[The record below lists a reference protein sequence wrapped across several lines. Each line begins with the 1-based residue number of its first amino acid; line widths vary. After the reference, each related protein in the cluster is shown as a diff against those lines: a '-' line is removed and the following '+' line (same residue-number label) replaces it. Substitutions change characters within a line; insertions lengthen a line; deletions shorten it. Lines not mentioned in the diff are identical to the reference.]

1 MAEDYITKPN
11 AQNELFKPVDVEKPN
26 YIKVIG
32 VGGGGGNAVNHMM
45 EEGIQGV
52 DFVLCNTDHQALLKS
67 KVKTTVHL
75 GKRELGAGNDP
86 NIGREAAEMSRDELE
101 ALMDDDTK
109 MLFVTAGMGGGTGTG
124 AAPVVANMA
133 KEKGILTVGIVTMPM
148 EREGRRRKLQAL
160 AGIDELKKC
169 VDTLILISTDKLRDQ
184 YGNMKLSEAFKK
196 ADDVLATAARGI
208 AEIITVPGYV
218 NVDFEDVKTVMKD
231 SGKAI
236 MGSGV
241 AEGENRAEKAI
252 KDAIHS
258 PLLNDSNIEGA
269 KNILL
274 YITSGTDE
282 VSLDEVD
289 EILEIAQNACGN
301 NSDVIWGNGTDESL
315 GEALSVTLIAT
326 GFNHDAKPYSAVIAE
341 KQNPVNPA
349 GPVQPKKVYDLSG
362 KVKGETTEA
371 PEVPEQSRKV
381 EGSAQP
387 ANLAVGSVA
396 ATEVEKVFPKE
407 EQPVEKHE
415 EKTVHSLF
423 TPVTEVPEPVEGPT
437 NTIKP
442 VEPKAVE
449 PEVAEHG
456 RSVETPTSVTEN
468 PKVVEPKAP
477 EPVEGPTQST
487 EDDTPLFEPTIEPT
501 PAPVKETPRAVHYE
515 EEKPVVR
522 VFDNPFRSSSSNDDD
537 GFEITSRI
545 ITQEEVQAKAEQEI
559 AVLEAKKAKQSDPKE
574 QLKKQRLRALSMNF
588 RTARGLEELEN
599 QPAYLRRNVEI
610 NQADEELSDY
620 SASQYGISGE
630 NSYLHKRVD

>member
-1 MAEDYITKPN
+1 MINPN
-11 AQNELFKPVDVEKPN
+11 AQDELFKPVDVEKPN
-26 YIKVIG
+26 YIKVVG

-67 KVKTTVHL
+67 RVKTTVHL

-86 NIGREAAEMSRDELE
+86 NIGREAAEMSRDEIE
-101 ALMDDDTK
+101 ALMDDNTK

-124 AAPVVANMA
+124 AAPVVAKMA

-241 AEGENRAEKAI
+241 AEGEDRAEKAI

-274 YITSGTDE
+274 YITSGTNE

-326 GFNHDAKPYSAVIAE
+326 GFNHDAKPYSAVLAE
-341 KQNPVNPA
+341 KQQVPANPA
-349 GPVQPKKVYDLSG
+349 QPKKVYDLSG
-362 KVKGETTEA
+362 QVKDEEPQA
-371 PEVPEQSRKV
+371 PV
-381 EGSAQP
+381 QP
-387 ANLAVGSVA
+387 ANLAVGTVA

-407 EQPVEKHE
+407 EQPEAKHE

-423 TPVTEVPEPVEGPT
+423 TPVETEAPVPAERPTIEEPQAIE
-437 NTIKP
+437 
-442 VEPKAVE
+442 E
-449 PEVAEHG
+449 
-456 RSVETPTSVTEN
+456 
-468 PKVVEPKAP
+468 
-477 EPVEGPTQST
+477 PTQT
-487 EDDTPLFEPTIEPT
+487 IEDNRPEDDTPLFEPNFNST
-501 PAPVKETPRAVHYE
+501 PAEPIQERPQTTHYADE
-515 EEKPVVR
+515 RPVVR
-522 VFDNPFRSSSSNDDD
+522 TFDNPFRSGSSGDDD

-545 ITQEEVQAKAEQEI
+545 MTKEETQARAEQEI
-559 AVLEAKKAKQSDPKE
+559 ALLEAKRAKETDPKE
-574 QLKKQRLRALSMNF
+574 QLKKQRLRALSVNF

-610 NQADEELSDY
+610 SHADEGLSEY
-620 SASQYGISGE
+620 SASQNGISGE
-630 NSYLHKRVD
+630 NSFLHKNVD

>member
-1 MAEDYITKPN
+1 MAEDYMTNPN

-67 KVKTTVHL
+67 KVQTTVHL

-124 AAPVVANMA
+124 AAPVVAKMA
-133 KEKGILTVGIVTMPM
+133 KDKGILTVGIVTMPM

-274 YITSGTDE
+274 YITSGTNE

-326 GFNHDAKPYSAVIAE
+326 GFNHDAKPYSAVLAE
-341 KQNPVNPA
+341 KQSPVNPA
-349 GPVQPKKVYDLSG
+349 QPKKVYDLSG
-362 KVKGETTEA
+362 KVKGETSV
-371 PEVPEQSRKV
+371 VPEPV
-381 EGSAQP
+381 EGPAQP

-396 ATEVEKVFPKE
+396 ATEVEKVYPKE
-407 EQPVEKHE
+407 EQPVVKQE

-423 TPVTEVPEPVEGPT
+423 TPEE
-437 NTIKP
+437 
-442 VEPKAVE
+442 
-449 PEVAEHG
+449 
-456 RSVETPTSVTEN
+456 
-468 PKVVEPKAP
+468 PKVVEPVETPTVTSEIPTNITEDPKVVEP
-477 EPVEGPTQST
+477 VDPKVTEPVERPIKEVNQP
-487 EDDTPLFEPTIEPT
+487 EDDTPLFEPTMD
-501 PAPVKETPRAVHYE
+501 PAPATPIQETPQTIHYE
-515 EEKPVVR
+515 DERPIVR
-522 VFDNPFRSSSSNDDD
+522 VFDNPFRSGSSSDDD

-559 AVLEAKKAKQSDPKE
+559 AVLEAKKAKQTDPKE

-610 NQADEELSDY
+610 DQAEEGLSEY
-620 SASQYGISGE
+620 SASQNGISGE
-630 NSYLHKRVD
+630 NSYLHKNVD

>member
-1 MAEDYITKPN
+1 MAEDYITNPN

-67 KVKTTVHL
+67 KVQTTVHL

-124 AAPVVANMA
+124 AAPVVAKMA
-133 KEKGILTVGIVTMPM
+133 KDKGILTVGIVTMPM

-274 YITSGTDE
+274 YITSGTNE

-326 GFNHDAKPYSAVIAE
+326 GFNHDAKPYSAVLAE
-341 KQNPVNPA
+341 KQQTPVNPA
-349 GPVQPKKVYDLSG
+349 QPKKVYDLSG
-362 KVKGETTEA
+362 KVKDEA
-371 PEVPEQSRKV
+371 SAMPEQSQSI
-381 EGSAQP
+381 EGLAQP

-396 ATEVEKVFPKE
+396 ANEVDKVLPKE
-407 EQPVEKHE
+407 EQPLEKHE

-423 TPVTEVPEPVEGPT
+423 TPVEPKVSEPVEEPTVNGEMPTPTTEAPKTVEPKLPEPIGSEVPEPVEGPT
-437 NTIKP
+437 SPI
-442 VEPKAVE
+442 
-449 PEVAEHG
+449 
-456 RSVETPTSVTEN
+456 
-468 PKVVEPKAP
+468 
-477 EPVEGPTQST
+477 
-487 EDDTPLFEPTIEPT
+487 EDDTPLFEPTID
-501 PAPVKETPRAVHYE
+501 PAPAAPIQETPQTMHYE
-515 EEKPVVR
+515 DEKPVVR
-522 VFDNPFRSSSSNDDD
+522 VFDNPFRSGNSSDDD

-559 AVLEAKKAKQSDPKE
+559 AVLEAKKAKQTDPKE

-610 NQADEELSDY
+610 NQAEEGLSEY
-620 SASQYGISGE
+620 SASQNGISGE
-630 NSYLHKRVD
+630 NSYLHKHVD

>member
-1 MAEDYITKPN
+1 MAEDYTTLHHD
-11 AQNELFKPVDVEKPN
+11 EMFTPVDIDKPN
-26 YIKVIG
+26 YIKVVG

-75 GKRELGAGNDP
+75 GKRDLGAGNDP

-101 ALMDDDTK
+101 ALMDENTK

-124 AAPVVANMA
+124 AAPVVAKIA
-133 KEKGILTVGIVTMPM
+133 KDKGILTVGIVTMPM
-148 EREGRRRKLQAL
+148 EREGRRRKLQAM
-160 AGIDELKKC
+160 AGIEELKKC

-236 MGSGV
+236 MGSGT
-241 AEGENRAEKAI
+241 AEGEGRAEKAI

-274 YITSGTDE
+274 YITSGTNE

-326 GFNHDAKPYSAVIAE
+326 GFNHDAKPYSSVLAE
-341 KQNPVNPA
+341 KQTPA
-349 GPVQPKKVYDLSG
+349 SSTQPKKVYDLSG
-362 KVKGETTEA
+362 KVKDEDPA
-371 PEVPEQSRKV
+371 P
-381 EGSAQP
+381 AQP

-396 ATEVEKVFPKE
+396 ANEVETVYPKE
-407 EQPVEKHE
+407 EVTPKHE
-415 EKTVHSLF
+415 EKTVHSLSE
-423 TPVTEVPEPVEGPT
+423 PQATEPSDAMVSEPKQEEP
-437 NTIKP
+437 KP
-442 VEPKAVE
+442 VEEAKPQE
-449 PEVAEHG
+449 EVVATNEDI
-456 RSVETPTSVTEN
+456 V
-468 PKVVEPKAP
+468 
-477 EPVEGPTQST
+477 
-487 EDDTPLFEPTIEPT
+487 EDDTPLFEPTNEPT
-501 PAPVKETPRAVHYE
+501 PTAPTQETPQGPRYDDE
-515 EEKPVVR
+515 RPVVR
-522 VFDNPFRSSSSNDDD
+522 VFDNPFSSSSSDDE

-545 ITQEEVQAKAEQEI
+545 ITQEEVQARTEQEI
-559 AVLEAKKAKQSDPKE
+559 AVLEAKKAKETDPKE

-588 RTARGLEELEN
+588 RTTRGLEELEN

-610 NQADEELSDY
+610 SQSDESDLSHY
-620 SASQYGISGE
+620 STSQSGISSE
-630 NSYLHKRVD
+630 NSFLHDNVD

>member
-1 MAEDYITKPN
+1 MTEEYINIDK
-11 AQNELFKPVDVEKPN
+11 QDEMFKLVDKAKPN

-52 DFVLCNTDHQALLKS
+52 DFVLCNTDYQALLKS
-67 KVKTTVHL
+67 NVKTTVHL

-86 NIGREAAEMSRDELE
+86 NIGREAAEMSRDEIE
-101 ALMDDDTK
+101 ALLDGDTK

-124 AAPVVANMA
+124 AAPVVAKLA
-133 KEKGILTVGIVTMPM
+133 KDKGILTVGIVTMPM

-160 AGIDELKKC
+160 SGIEELKKC

-236 MGSGV
+236 MGSGI

-274 YITSGTDE
+274 YITSGTNE

-301 NSDVIWGNGTDESL
+301 NSDVIWGNGIDESL
-315 GEALSVTLIAT
+315 GEAISVTLIAT
-326 GFNHDAKPYSAVIAE
+326 GFNHDAKPYTTMLNELQASPTPS
-341 KQNPVNPA
+341 QT
-349 GPVQPKKVYDLSG
+349 KKVYDLNG
-362 KVKGETTEA
+362 NIRGEEA
-371 PEVPEQSRKV
+371 TAPQPKALQIIEEVTVIEETV
-381 EGSAQP
+381 EEVA
-387 ANLAVGSVA
+387 AVG
-396 ATEVEKVFPKE
+396 E
-407 EQPVEKHE
+407 
-415 EKTVHSLF
+415 
-423 TPVTEVPEPVEGPT
+423 EPV
-437 NTIKP
+437 
-442 VEPKAVE
+442 
-449 PEVAEHG
+449 
-456 RSVETPTSVTEN
+456 S
-468 PKVVEPKAP
+468 
-477 EPVEGPTQST
+477 
-487 EDDTPLFEPTIEPT
+487 LPTIESPH
-501 PAPVKETPRAVHYE
+501 PVPSVQETKHNAYRIE
-515 EEKPVVR
+515 EEHPNVR
-522 VFDNPFRSSSSNDDD
+522 VFDNPFSSGGNDDES
-537 GFEITSRI
+537 FEITSRI
-545 ITQEEVQAKAEQEI
+545 ISKEEAQAKAEQEVS
-559 AVLEAKKAKQSDPKE
+559 VLEVKKTKVIDPKE
-574 QLKKQRLRALSMNF
+574 ELKKQRLRALSMNF

-610 NQADEELSDY
+610 SQRDPDNDMSHY
-620 SASQYGISGE
+620 SASSNGISGE
-630 NSYLHKRVD
+630 NSYLHKHVD

>member
-1 MAEDYITKPN
+1 MAEDYITNPN

-124 AAPVVANMA
+124 AAPVVAKMA
-133 KEKGILTVGIVTMPM
+133 KDKGILTVGIVTMPM

-160 AGIDELKKC
+160 SGIDELKKC

-341 KQNPVNPA
+341 KQNPVNPV

-362 KVKGETTEA
+362 KVKGETTET

-381 EGSAQP
+381 EGPAQP

-437 NTIKP
+437 
-442 VEPKAVE
+442 
-449 PEVAEHG
+449 
-456 RSVETPTSVTEN
+456 
-468 PKVVEPKAP
+468 
-477 EPVEGPTQST
+477 QST
-487 EDDTPLFEPTIEPT
+487 DDDTPLFEPTIEPT
-501 PAPVKETPRAVHYE
+501 PAPVQETPRTVHYE

-559 AVLEAKKAKQSDPKE
+559 AVLEAKKAKQADPKE

-610 NQADEELSDY
+610 NQADEEMSDY

-630 NSYLHKRVD
+630 NSYLHKHVD

>member
-1 MAEDYITKPN
+1 MAEDYITNPN

-67 KVKTTVHL
+67 RVKTTVHL

-124 AAPVVANMA
+124 AAPVVAKMA
-133 KEKGILTVGIVTMPM
+133 KDKGILTVGIVTMPM

-274 YITSGTDE
+274 YITSGTNE

-326 GFNHDAKPYSAVIAE
+326 GFNHDAKPYSAVLAE
-341 KQNPVNPA
+341 KQNPVNSVN
-349 GPVQPKKVYDLSG
+349 PVQPKKVYDLSG
-362 KVKGETTEA
+362 KVKGETTET
-371 PEVPEQSRKV
+371 PEAPEQSRKV
-381 EGSAQP
+381 EGPVQS

-423 TPVTEVPEPVEGPT
+423 TPVIEVPE
-437 NTIKP
+437 P

-449 PEVAEHG
+449 P
-456 RSVETPTSVTEN
+456 VE
-468 PKVVEPKAP
+468 PKVVEP
-477 EPVEGPTQST
+477 VETPTPTVEDNQP

-501 PAPVKETPRAVHYE
+501 PAPVQETPRTVHYE

-559 AVLEAKKAKQSDPKE
+559 AVLEAKKAKQADPKE

-620 SASQYGISGE
+620 SASQNGISGE
-630 NSYLHKRVD
+630 NSYLHKNVD

>member
-1 MAEDYITKPN
+1 MEDNFMIN
-11 AQNELFKPVDVEKPN
+11 NSSDNELFKPVGVEKPN

-67 KVKTTVHL
+67 NVKTTVHL
-75 GKRELGAGNDP
+75 GKRDLGAGNDP
-86 NIGREAAEMSRDELE
+86 NIGREAAEMSRDEIE
-101 ALMDDDTK
+101 ALLDENTK

-124 AAPVVANMA
+124 AAPVVAKLA
-133 KEKGILTVGIVTMPM
+133 KDKGILTVGIVTMPM

-160 AGIDELKKC
+160 SGIDELKKC

-236 MGSGV
+236 MGSGT
-241 AEGENRAEKAI
+241 AEGEDRAKKAI
-252 KDAIHS
+252 KDAIHT

-274 YITSGTDE
+274 YITSGSNE

-315 GEALSVTLIAT
+315 GEAISVTLIAT
-326 GFNHDAKPYSAVIAE
+326 GFNHDAKPYTTVLGE
-341 KQNPVNPA
+341 KEKTST
-349 GPVQPKKVYDLSG
+349 PVQPKKVYNLNGDI
-362 KVKGETTEA
+362 KDKETPAQPEATTETPVA
-371 PEVPEQSRKV
+371 PAFIAPQAVTPQEDLPED
-381 EGSAQP
+381 
-387 ANLAVGSVA
+387 
-396 ATEVEKVFPKE
+396 
-407 EQPVEKHE
+407 KHE

-423 TPVTEVPEPVEGPT
+423 VEETPDVPEVEETFQPVED
-437 NTIKP
+437 
-442 VEPKAVE
+442 A
-449 PEVAEHG
+449 
-456 RSVETPTSVTEN
+456 
-468 PKVVEPKAP
+468 AP
-477 EPVEGPTQST
+477 EEEPAP
-487 EDDTPLFEPTIEPT
+487 EDDEPLFEPTVEATPT
-501 PAPVKETPRAVHYE
+501 APVQEDIPTVHYE
-515 EEKPVVR
+515 EERPVVR
-522 VFDNPFRSSSSNDDD
+522 VFDNPFRSNSSEDD

-545 ITQEEVQAKAEQEI
+545 ISKEEVQARAEQEV
-559 AVLEAKKAKQSDPKE
+559 ALLEAKKVKTNDPKAE
-574 QLKKQRLRALSMNF
+574 LKRQRLRNLSMNF

-610 NQADEELSDY
+610 NQADTEDDLSHY
-620 SASQYGISGE
+620 STSGNGISSE
-630 NSYLHKRVD
+630 NSFLHDNVD

>member
-1 MAEDYITKPN
+1 MAEDYNSST
-11 AQNELFKPVDVEKPN
+11 QNELFKPVGVEKPN

-67 KVKTTVHL
+67 NVKTRVHL

-86 NIGREAAEMSRDELE
+86 NIGREAAEMSRDEIE
-101 ALMDDDTK
+101 ALLDDETK

-124 AAPVVANMA
+124 AAPVVAKMA
-133 KEKGILTVGIVTMPM
+133 KDKGILTVGIVTMPM

-160 AGIDELKKC
+160 SGIEELKKC

-274 YITSGTDE
+274 YITSGTNE

-326 GFNHDAKPYSAVIAE
+326 GFNHDAKPYSAALAE
-341 KQNPVNPA
+341 KQVPVSQA
-349 GPVQPKKVYDLSG
+349 QPKKVYDLNG
-362 KVKGETTEA
+362 QVKGDEKASPA
-371 PEVPEQSRKV
+371 PTARP
-381 EGSAQP
+381 
-387 ANLAVGSVA
+387 AVGSIA
-396 ATEVEKVFPKE
+396 ATEVESFRPQQ
-407 EQPVEKHE
+407 QPEIKRE

-423 TPVTEVPEPVEGPT
+423 STEESKAPEP
-437 NTIKP
+437 IKT
-442 VEPKAVE
+442 EAVE
-449 PEVAEHG
+449 P
-456 RSVETPTSVTEN
+456 VETPTQT
-468 PKVVEPKAP
+468 VEDNHP
-477 EPVEGPTQST
+477 
-487 EDDTPLFEPTIEPT
+487 EDDDPLNEPTVEFT
-501 PAPVKETPRAVHYE
+501 PAVPVQERPTVVHFE
-515 EEKPVVR
+515 EERPIVK
-522 VFDNPFRSSSSNDDD
+522 VFENPFRSTSSDDE

-545 ITQEEVQAKAEQEI
+545 ITKEEVQAKAQQEV
-559 AVLEAKKAKQSDPKE
+559 AVLEAKKAKTLDPKE
-574 QLKKQRLRALSMNF
+574 ELKKQRLRALSMNF

-610 NQADEELSDY
+610 SQPDEELSQY
-620 SASQYGISGE
+620 STSKNGISGE
-630 NSYLHKRVD
+630 NTYLHGNVD

>member
-1 MAEDYITKPN
+1 MAEDYTTN
-11 AQNELFKPVDVEKPN
+11 DNTQDELFKPVDVNKPN

-101 ALMDDDTK
+101 ALMDDSTK

-124 AAPVVANMA
+124 AAPVVAKMA

-236 MGSGV
+236 MGSGT
-241 AEGENRAEKAI
+241 AEGESRAEKAI

-274 YITSGTDE
+274 YITSGTNE

-326 GFNHDAKPYSAVIAE
+326 GFNHDAKPYTTVLAE
-341 KQNPVNPA
+341 KQ
-349 GPVQPKKVYDLSG
+349 GTIDTPVQPKKVYDLSG
-362 KVKGETTEA
+362 KMKEDGTHNPT
-371 PEVPEQSRKV
+371 K
-381 EGSAQP
+381 P

-396 ATEVEKVFPKE
+396 ANEIENTYPKE
-407 EQPVEKHE
+407 VQPEVRRE
-415 EKTVHSLF
+415 EKTIHSLHSPEEPKSVEPAE
-423 TPVTEVPEPVEGPT
+423 TPI
-437 NTIKP
+437 NTINHKS
-442 VEPKAVE
+442 
-449 PEVAEHG
+449 PE
-456 RSVETPTSVTEN
+456 SVEE
-468 PKVVEPKAP
+468 
-477 EPVEGPTQST
+477 ST
-487 EDDTPLFEPTIEPT
+487 EIIEDEPIFESTIEPT
-501 PAPVKETPRAVHYE
+501 PTPVQETTHSVHFE
-515 EEKPVVR
+515 VERPVVK
-522 VFDNPFRSSSSNDDD
+522 VFDNPFRSSNNDDE

-545 ITQEEVQAKAEQEI
+545 MTKEEVKAKAEQEI
-559 AVLEAKKAKQSDPKE
+559 ALLEAKKAKETDPKE
-574 QLKKQRLRALSMNF
+574 QLKKQRLRALSLNF

-599 QPAYLRRNVEI
+599 QPAYLRRNVDI
-610 NQADEELSDY
+610 SHTDEGLSEY
-620 SASQYGISGE
+620 SASQNGISGE
-630 NSYLHKRVD
+630 NSYLHKNVD

>member
-1 MAEDYITKPN
+1 MAEDYTTLHHD
-11 AQNELFKPVDVEKPN
+11 EMFTPVDIDKPN
-26 YIKVIG
+26 YIKVVG

-75 GKRELGAGNDP
+75 GKRDLGAGNDP

-101 ALMDDDTK
+101 ALMDENTK

-124 AAPVVANMA
+124 AAPVVAKIA
-133 KEKGILTVGIVTMPM
+133 KDKGILTVGIVTMPM
-148 EREGRRRKLQAL
+148 EREGRRRKLQAM
-160 AGIDELKKC
+160 AGIEELKKC

-236 MGSGV
+236 MGSGT
-241 AEGENRAEKAI
+241 AEGEGRAEKAI

-274 YITSGTDE
+274 YITSGTNE

-326 GFNHDAKPYSAVIAE
+326 GFNHDAKPYSSVLAE
-341 KQNPVNPA
+341 KQTPANPT
-349 GPVQPKKVYDLSG
+349 QPKKVYDLSG
-362 KVKGETTEA
+362 KVKDEDPA
-371 PEVPEQSRKV
+371 P
-381 EGSAQP
+381 AQP

-396 ATEVEKVFPKE
+396 ANEVETVYPKE
-407 EQPVEKHE
+407 EVTPKHE
-415 EKTVHSLF
+415 EKTVHSLS
-423 TPVTEVPEPVEGPT
+423 EPSDAMASEPKHEEH
-437 NTIKP
+437 KP
-442 VEPKAVE
+442 VEEAKPQE
-449 PEVAEHG
+449 EV
-456 RSVETPTSVTEN
+456 VPTNEDIV
-468 PKVVEPKAP
+468 
-477 EPVEGPTQST
+477 
-487 EDDTPLFEPTIEPT
+487 EDDTPLFEPTSEPT
-501 PAPVKETPRAVHYE
+501 PTAPIQETPQSPRYDDE
-515 EEKPVVR
+515 RPVVR
-522 VFDNPFRSSSSNDDD
+522 VFDNPFSSSSSDDE

-545 ITQEEVQAKAEQEI
+545 ITQEEVQARTEQEI
-559 AVLEAKKAKQSDPKE
+559 AVLEAKKAKETDPKE

-588 RTARGLEELEN
+588 RTTRGLEELEN

-610 NQADEELSDY
+610 SQSDESDLSHY
-620 SASQYGISGE
+620 STSQSGISSE
-630 NSYLHKRVD
+630 NSFLHDNVD

>member
-1 MAEDYITKPN
+1 MAEDYMTNPN

-67 KVKTTVHL
+67 KVQTTVHL

-86 NIGREAAEMSRDELE
+86 NIGREAAEMSREELE

-124 AAPVVANMA
+124 AAPVVAKMA
-133 KEKGILTVGIVTMPM
+133 KDKGILTVGIVTMPM

-274 YITSGTDE
+274 YITSGTNE

-326 GFNHDAKPYSAVIAE
+326 GFNHDAKPYSAVLAE
-341 KQNPVNPA
+341 KQNPVSPA
-349 GPVQPKKVYDLSG
+349 QPKKVYDLSG
-362 KVKGETTEA
+362 QVKAETSAALEPA
-371 PEVPEQSRKV
+371 
-381 EGSAQP
+381 EGPAQP

-396 ATEVEKVFPKE
+396 ANEVEKVFPKE
-407 EQPVEKHE
+407 EQPMEKHE

-423 TPVTEVPEPVEGPT
+423 TPVLEVPEPVKPKAVEPEVPEPVEGPT
-437 NTIKP
+437 NITE
-442 VEPKAVE
+442 EPKTVE
-449 PEVAEHG
+449 
-456 RSVETPTSVTEN
+456 
-468 PKVVEPKAP
+468 PKVVEPFEPKVP
-477 EPVEGPTQST
+477 EPVEGPTSPI
-487 EDDTPLFEPTIEPT
+487 EDDTPLFEPTIDPT
-501 PAPVKETPRAVHYE
+501 PATPIQETPQTIHYE
-515 EEKPVVR
+515 DERPIVR
-522 VFDNPFRSSSSNDDD
+522 VFDNPFRSGSSGDDD

-559 AVLEAKKAKQSDPKE
+559 AVLEAKKAKQTDPKE

-610 NQADEELSDY
+610 NQAEEGLSEY
-620 SASQYGISGE
+620 SASQNGISGE
-630 NSYLHKRVD
+630 NSYLHKHVD

>member
-1 MAEDYITKPN
+1 MAEDYMNQN

-26 YIKVIG
+26 YIKVVG

-67 KVKTTVHL
+67 RVKTTVHL

-86 NIGREAAEMSRDELE
+86 TIGREAAEMSRDEIE
-101 ALMDDDTK
+101 ALMDDNTK

-124 AAPVVANMA
+124 AAPVVAKMA
-133 KEKGILTVGIVTMPM
+133 KDKGILTVGIVTMPM

-241 AEGENRAEKAI
+241 AEGEGRAEKAI

-274 YITSGTDE
+274 YITSGTNE

-326 GFNHDAKPYSAVIAE
+326 GFNHDAKPYSAVLAE
-341 KQNPVNPA
+341 KQAPA
-349 GPVQPKKVYDLSG
+349 DAVQPKKVYNLSG
-362 KVKGETTEA
+362 QVKEEEPQA
-371 PEVPEQSRKV
+371 PV
-381 EGSAQP
+381 QP
-387 ANLAVGSVA
+387 ANLAVGTIA
-396 ATEVEKVFPKE
+396 ATEVETAFPKE
-407 EQPVEKHE
+407 EQPEAKHE

-423 TPVTEVPEPVEGPT
+423 TPEE
-437 NTIKP
+437 
-442 VEPKAVE
+442 
-449 PEVAEHG
+449 
-456 RSVETPTSVTEN
+456 
-468 PKVVEPKAP
+468 PKVVEPVEEVKPMEEVKPQEEVAP
-477 EPVEGPTQST
+477 IDEAIV
-487 EDDTPLFEPTIEPT
+487 EDDAPLFEPTFDPT
-501 PAPVKETPRAVHYE
+501 PSEPVQERPQTTRYDDE
-515 EEKPVVR
+515 RPVVR
-522 VFDNPFRSSSSNDDD
+522 IFDNPFRSGSSGDDE

-545 ITQEEVQAKAEQEI
+545 MTKEETQARAEQEI
-559 AVLEAKKAKQSDPKE
+559 AVLEAKKAKETDPKE
-574 QLKKQRLRALSMNF
+574 QLKKQRLRALSVNF

-610 NQADEELSDY
+610 NHADEGLSEY
-620 SASQYGISGE
+620 SASQNGISGE
-630 NSYLHKRVD
+630 NSFLHKNVD

>member
-1 MAEDYITKPN
+1 MADDYSNINT
-11 AQNELFKPVDVEKPN
+11 QNEMFKPVGVEKPN

-52 DFVLCNTDHQALLKS
+52 DFVLCNTDYQALLKS
-67 KVKTTVHL
+67 QVKTTVHL

-86 NIGREAAEMSRDELE
+86 NIGREAAEMSRDEIE
-101 ALMDDDTK
+101 ALLDDETK

-124 AAPVVANMA
+124 AAPVVAKLA
-133 KEKGILTVGIVTMPM
+133 KDKGILTVGIVTMPM

-160 AGIDELKKC
+160 AGIEELKKC

-236 MGSGV
+236 MGAGV

-274 YITSGTDE
+274 YITSGTNE

-315 GEALSVTLIAT
+315 GESLSVTLIAT
-326 GFNHDAKPYSAVIAE
+326 GFNHDAKPYTSILNE
-341 KQNPVNPA
+341 KKTDTPHT
-349 GPVQPKKVYDLSG
+349 PKKVYGLD
-362 KVKGETTEA
+362 
-371 PEVPEQSRKV
+371 
-381 EGSAQP
+381 GSI
-387 ANLAVGSVA
+387 
-396 ATEVEKVFPKE
+396 KD
-407 EQPVEKHE
+407 EQPVSQQNQTKETVVPIIEATQPVQPEVKVPEVKHE
-415 EKTVHSLF
+415 ERTVHPLF
-423 TPVTEVPEPVEGPT
+423 TPEEPKVVEFSVPE
-437 NTIKP
+437 
-442 VEPKAVE
+442 
-449 PEVAEHG
+449 
-456 RSVETPTSVTEN
+456 
-468 PKVVEPKAP
+468 PKVVEP
-477 EPVEGPTQST
+477 VETPTET
-487 EDDTPLFEPTIEPT
+487 VEDDIPSFEHIHEPIST
-501 PAPVKETPRAVHYE
+501 APVQETPSSVHYE
-515 EEKPVVR
+515 EEHPILK
-522 VFDNPFRSSSSNDDD
+522 VFDNPFRKESNDDE

-545 ITQEEVQAKAEQEI
+545 ITQEEVKAKAEQQV
-559 AVLEAKKAKQSDPKE
+559 ALLEAKKAKELDPKE

-610 NQADEELSDY
+610 SHTDADEGL
-620 SASQYGISGE
+620 SQYSTSKNGISGE
-630 NSYLHKRVD
+630 NSYLHKNVD

>member
-1 MAEDYITKPN
+1 MINQN
-11 AQNELFKPVDVEKPN
+11 AQNEMFKLVDAEKPN

-67 KVKTTVHL
+67 SVKTTVHL

-86 NIGREAAEMSRDELE
+86 NIGREAAEMSRDEIE
-101 ALMDDDTK
+101 ALMDDNTK

-124 AAPVVANMA
+124 AAPVVAKMA
-133 KEKGILTVGIVTMPM
+133 KDKGILTVGIVTMPM

-241 AEGENRAEKAI
+241 AEGEGRAERAI

-274 YITSGTDE
+274 YITSGTNE

-326 GFNHDAKPYSAVIAE
+326 GFNHDAKPYSTVLAE
-341 KQNPVNPA
+341 KQAPA
-349 GPVQPKKVYDLSG
+349 DSVQPKKVYDLSG
-362 KVKGETTEA
+362 KVKDETTSA
-371 PEVPEQSRKV
+371 PKPV
-381 EGSAQP
+381 EEPVQP
-387 ANLAVGSVA
+387 ANLAVGTVA
-396 ATEVEKVFPKE
+396 ATEVETIYPKQ
-407 EQPVEKHE
+407 EQPVAKHE

-423 TPVTEVPEPVEGPT
+423 TPVESEASEPVKKPTDNVEKSKSPEHSVPEANQKVE
-437 NTIKP
+437 
-442 VEPKAVE
+442 EPNME
-449 PEVAEHG
+449 SLQP
-456 RSVETPTSVTEN
+456 
-468 PKVVEPKAP
+468 
-477 EPVEGPTQST
+477 
-487 EDDTPLFEPTIEPT
+487 EDDTLLYEPNFDST
-501 PAPVKETPRAVHYE
+501 PAEPVQDRPQSVRYDDER
-515 EEKPVVR
+515 PVVR
-522 VFDNPFRSSSSNDDD
+522 VFDNPFRSSSSDDD

-545 ITQEEVQAKAEQEI
+545 MTKEETQAKAEQEI
-559 AVLEAKKAKQSDPKE
+559 AVMEAKKAKEIDPKE
-574 QLKKQRLRALSMNF
+574 QLKKQRLRALSVNF

-610 NQADEELSDY
+610 NHVDEGLSEY
-620 SASQYGISGE
+620 SASQHGISGE
-630 NSYLHKRVD
+630 NSFLHKNVD

>member
-1 MAEDYITKPN
+1 MAEDYTTLHHD
-11 AQNELFKPVDVEKPN
+11 EMFTPVDIDKPN
-26 YIKVIG
+26 YIKVVG

-75 GKRELGAGNDP
+75 GKRDLGAGNDP

-101 ALMDDDTK
+101 ALMDENTK

-124 AAPVVANMA
+124 AAPVVAKIA
-133 KEKGILTVGIVTMPM
+133 KDKGILTVGIVTMPM
-148 EREGRRRKLQAL
+148 EREGRRRKLQAM
-160 AGIDELKKC
+160 AGIEELKKC

-236 MGSGV
+236 MGSGT
-241 AEGENRAEKAI
+241 AEGEGRAEKAI

-274 YITSGTDE
+274 YITSGTNE

-326 GFNHDAKPYSAVIAE
+326 GFNHDAKPYSSVLAE
-341 KQNPVNPA
+341 KQTPANPA
-349 GPVQPKKVYDLSG
+349 QPKKVYDLSG
-362 KVKGETTEA
+362 KVKDEDPA
-371 PEVPEQSRKV
+371 P
-381 EGSAQP
+381 AQP

-396 ATEVEKVFPKE
+396 ANEVETVYPKE
-407 EQPVEKHE
+407 EVTPKHE
-415 EKTVHSLF
+415 EKTVHSLS
-423 TPVTEVPEPVEGPT
+423 EPEPTDAMAAEPKHEEL
-437 NTIKP
+437 KP
-442 VEPKAVE
+442 VEETKLQE
-449 PEVAEHG
+449 EVVATNEDI
-456 RSVETPTSVTEN
+456 V
-468 PKVVEPKAP
+468 
-477 EPVEGPTQST
+477 
-487 EDDTPLFEPTIEPT
+487 EDDTPLFEPTSEPT
-501 PAPVKETPRAVHYE
+501 PTAPIQETPQSSRYDDE
-515 EEKPVVR
+515 RPVVR
-522 VFDNPFRSSSSNDDD
+522 VFDNPFSSSNSDDE

-545 ITQEEVQAKAEQEI
+545 ITQEEVQARTEQEI
-559 AVLEAKKAKQSDPKE
+559 AVLEAKKAKETDPKE

-588 RTARGLEELEN
+588 RTTRGLEELEN

-610 NQADEELSDY
+610 SQSDESDLSHY
-620 SASQYGISGE
+620 STSQSGISSE
-630 NSYLHKRVD
+630 TSFLHDNVD

>member
-1 MAEDYITKPN
+1 MAEDYMTNQN

-26 YIKVIG
+26 YIKVVG

-67 KVKTTVHL
+67 KVQTTVHL

-124 AAPVVANMA
+124 AAPVVAKMA

-274 YITSGTDE
+274 YITSGTNE

-349 GPVQPKKVYDLSG
+349 QPKKVYDLSG
-362 KVKGETTEA
+362 QVKAETSAA
-371 PEVPEQSRKV
+371 PESAVAEQGRNI
-381 EGSAQP
+381 EGPAQP
-387 ANLAVGSVA
+387 SNLAVGSVA
-396 ATEVEKVFPKE
+396 ANEVEKVYPKE
-407 EQPVEKHE
+407 EQPVQKHE

-423 TPVTEVPEPVEGPT
+423 TPVEPEVPEPEQSRRVEGPT
-437 NTIKP
+437 VNNEGPTNITEAPKP

-449 PEVAEHG
+449 P
-456 RSVETPTSVTEN
+456 
-468 PKVVEPKAP
+468 KVVEP
-477 EPVEGPTQST
+477 VETPPPTI
-487 EDDTPLFEPTIEPT
+487 EDDTPLFEPIIDPT
-501 PAPVKETPRAVHYE
+501 PAAPIQKTPQTIHYE
-515 EEKPVVR
+515 DERPIVR
-522 VFDNPFRSSSSNDDD
+522 VFDNPFRSGSSGDDD

-559 AVLEAKKAKQSDPKE
+559 AVLEAKKAKQTDPKE

-610 NQADEELSDY
+610 NQAEEGLSEY
-620 SASQYGISGE
+620 SASQNGISGE
-630 NSYLHKRVD
+630 NSYLHKNVD

>member
-1 MAEDYITKPN
+1 MADNYMTN
-11 AQNELFKPVDVEKPN
+11 NNSQDELFKPVDVDKPN

-101 ALMDDDTK
+101 ALMDDNTK

-124 AAPVVANMA
+124 AAPVVAKMA
-133 KEKGILTVGIVTMPM
+133 KDKGILTVGIVTMPM

-218 NVDFEDVKTVMKD
+218 NVDFEDVKTVMKE

-274 YITSGTDE
+274 YITSGTNE

-326 GFNHDAKPYSAVIAE
+326 GFNHDAKPYTTVLAE
-341 KQNPVNPA
+341 KQGTTEMPA
-349 GPVQPKKVYDLSG
+349 QPKKVYDLSG
-362 KVKGETTEA
+362 KVKGDEA
-371 PEVPEQSRKV
+371 PAPAK
-381 EGSAQP
+381 P

-396 ATEVEKVFPKE
+396 ATEVENAYPKE
-407 EQPVEKHE
+407 EQPEAKHE
-415 EKTVHSLF
+415 EKTVHSLYS
-423 TPVTEVPEPVEGPT
+423 TE
-437 NTIKP
+437 
-442 VEPKAVE
+442 EPKAVE
-449 PEVAEHG
+449 PVETPTNNVDPEVAEPG
-456 RSVETPTSVTEN
+456 RSVE
-468 PKVVEPKAP
+468 
-477 EPVEGPTQST
+477 GPTET
-487 EDDTPLFEPTIEPT
+487 IEDDEPLFEPTVEPT
-501 PAPVKETPRAVHYE
+501 PAPIQETPHTVHYE
-515 EEKPVVR
+515 EERPIVR
-522 VFDNPFRSSSSNDDD
+522 VFDNPFRSSNNDDE

-545 ITQEEVQAKAEQEI
+545 ITKEEVQARAEQEV
-559 AVLEAKKAKQSDPKE
+559 AVLEAKKAKETDPKE
-574 QLKKQRLRALSMNF
+574 LLKKQRLRALSMNF

-599 QPAYLRRNVEI
+599 QPAYLRRNVDI
-610 NQADEELSDY
+610 SHTDEGLSEY
-620 SASQYGISGE
+620 SASQNGISGE
-630 NSYLHKRVD
+630 NSYLHKNVD

>member
-1 MAEDYITKPN
+1 MADNYITN
-11 AQNELFKPVDVEKPN
+11 NTQDELFKPVDVDKPN

-86 NIGREAAEMSRDELE
+86 NIGREAAEMSRGEIE
-101 ALMDDDTK
+101 ALLDDSTK

-124 AAPVVANMA
+124 AAPVVAKMA

-236 MGSGV
+236 MGSGT

-274 YITSGTDE
+274 YITSGTNE

-326 GFNHDAKPYSAVIAE
+326 GFNHDAKPYSAVLND
-341 KQNPVNPA
+341 KQGATPS
-349 GPVQPKKVYDLSG
+349 QPKKVYDLSG
-362 KVKGETTEA
+362 QVKEDGDAT
-371 PEVPEQSRKV
+371 K
-381 EGSAQP
+381 P
-387 ANLAVGSVA
+387 AHLAVGSIA
-396 ATEVEKVFPKE
+396 ATEVESVNPEKK
-407 EQPVEKHE
+407 QPETRHE
-415 EKTVHSLF
+415 EKTVHSLY
-423 TPVTEVPEPVEGPT
+423 PTEAPKTVEPVETPKDAKEET
-437 NTIKP
+437 TTIDE
-442 VEPKAVE
+442 EPLV
-449 PEVAEHG
+449 
-456 RSVETPTSVTEN
+456 
-468 PKVVEPKAP
+468 
-477 EPVEGPTQST
+477 
-487 EDDTPLFEPTIEPT
+487 EPTIEPK
-501 PAPVKETPRAVHYE
+501 PAPIQETPRTVRHDE
-515 EEKPVVR
+515 ERPIVK
-522 VFDNPFRSSSSNDDD
+522 VFDNPFRSGSNDDD

-545 ITQEEVQAKAEQEI
+545 ITKEEVQARAEQEV
-559 AVLEAKKAKQSDPKE
+559 AVIEAKKAKETDPKE

-599 QPAYLRRNVEI
+599 QPAYMRRNI
-610 NQADEELSDY
+610 DISHTDEELSEY
-620 SASQYGISGE
+620 SASQNGISGE
-630 NSYLHKRVD
+630 NSYLHKNVD

>member
-1 MAEDYITKPN
+1 MAEDYTTN
-11 AQNELFKPVDVEKPN
+11 DNTQDELFKPVDVNKPN

-101 ALMDDDTK
+101 ALMDDSTK

-124 AAPVVANMA
+124 AAPVVAKMA

-236 MGSGV
+236 MGSGT
-241 AEGENRAEKAI
+241 AEGESRAEKAI

-274 YITSGTDE
+274 YITSGTNE

-326 GFNHDAKPYSAVIAE
+326 GFNHDAKPYTTVLAE
-341 KQNPVNPA
+341 KQ
-349 GPVQPKKVYDLSG
+349 GTIDTPVQPKKVYDLSG
-362 KVKGETTEA
+362 KMKEDGTHNPT
-371 PEVPEQSRKV
+371 K
-381 EGSAQP
+381 P

-396 ATEVEKVFPKE
+396 ANEIENTYPKE
-407 EQPVEKHE
+407 VQPEVRRE
-415 EKTVHSLF
+415 EKTIHSLHSPEEPKSVEPAE
-423 TPVTEVPEPVEGPT
+423 TPI
-437 NTIKP
+437 NTINHKS
-442 VEPKAVE
+442 
-449 PEVAEHG
+449 PE
-456 RSVETPTSVTEN
+456 SVEE
-468 PKVVEPKAP
+468 
-477 EPVEGPTQST
+477 ST
-487 EDDTPLFEPTIEPT
+487 EIIEDEPIFESTVEPT
-501 PAPVKETPRAVHYE
+501 PTPVQETTHSVHFE
-515 EEKPVVR
+515 VERPVVK
-522 VFDNPFRSSSSNDDD
+522 VFDNPFRSSNNDDE

-545 ITQEEVQAKAEQEI
+545 MTKEEVKAKAEQEI
-559 AVLEAKKAKQSDPKE
+559 ALLEAKKAKETDPKE
-574 QLKKQRLRALSMNF
+574 QLKKQRLRALSLNF

-599 QPAYLRRNVEI
+599 QPAYLRRNVDI
-610 NQADEELSDY
+610 SHTDEGLSEY
-620 SASQYGISGE
+620 SASQNGISGE
-630 NSYLHKRVD
+630 NSYLHKNVD

>member
-1 MAEDYITKPN
+1 MAEDYMTNPN

-67 KVKTTVHL
+67 HVKTTVHL

-124 AAPVVANMA
+124 AAPVVAKMA
-133 KEKGILTVGIVTMPM
+133 KDKGILTVGIVTMPM

-274 YITSGTDE
+274 YITSGTNE

-326 GFNHDAKPYSAVIAE
+326 GFNHDAKPYSAVLAE

-362 KVKGETTEA
+362 KVKGETTET

-381 EGSAQP
+381 EGPAQP

-423 TPVTEVPEPVEGPT
+423 TPITEVPEPVEPEVPEPVEPEVPEPVEPEVPEPVEGPT
-437 NTIKP
+437 NTIEK
-442 VEPKAVE
+442 
-449 PEVAEHG
+449 
-456 RSVETPTSVTEN
+456 
-468 PKVVEPKAP
+468 PKVVEP
-477 EPVEGPTQST
+477 VETPTIEDNQVN
-487 EDDTPLFEPTIEPT
+487 DDTPLFEPTIDPT
-501 PAPVKETPRAVHYE
+501 PSAPIQETPSTIHYE
-515 EEKPVVR
+515 DERPVVR
-522 VFDNPFRSSSSNDDD
+522 VFDNPFRSGSSSDDD

-559 AVLEAKKAKQSDPKE
+559 AVLEAKKAKQTDPKE

-610 NQADEELSDY
+610 NQAEEGLSEY
-620 SASQYGISGE
+620 SASQNGISGE
-630 NSYLHKRVD
+630 NSYLHKNVD

>member
-1 MAEDYITKPN
+1 MAEDYMNQN

-26 YIKVIG
+26 YIKVVG

-67 KVKTTVHL
+67 RVKTTVHL

-86 NIGREAAEMSRDELE
+86 TIGREAAEMSRDEIE
-101 ALMDDDTK
+101 ALMDDNTK

-124 AAPVVANMA
+124 AAPVVAKMA
-133 KEKGILTVGIVTMPM
+133 KDKGILTVGIVTMPM

-241 AEGENRAEKAI
+241 AEGEGRAEKAI

-274 YITSGTDE
+274 YITSGTNE

-326 GFNHDAKPYSAVIAE
+326 GFNHDAKPYSAVLAE
-341 KQNPVNPA
+341 KQAPA
-349 GPVQPKKVYDLSG
+349 DAVQPKKVYNLSG
-362 KVKGETTEA
+362 QVKEEEPQA
-371 PEVPEQSRKV
+371 PV
-381 EGSAQP
+381 QP
-387 ANLAVGSVA
+387 ANLAVGTIA
-396 ATEVEKVFPKE
+396 ATEVETAFPKE
-407 EQPVEKHE
+407 EQPEAKHE

-423 TPVTEVPEPVEGPT
+423 TPE
-437 NTIKP
+437 
-442 VEPKAVE
+442 EPKAVE
-449 PEVAEHG
+449 PVEEVKPMEEVKPQEEVAPIDEAI
-456 RSVETPTSVTEN
+456 V
-468 PKVVEPKAP
+468 
-477 EPVEGPTQST
+477 
-487 EDDTPLFEPTIEPT
+487 EDDTPLFEPTFDPT
-501 PAPVKETPRAVHYE
+501 PSEPVQERPQTTHYDDE
-515 EEKPVVR
+515 RPVVR
-522 VFDNPFRSSSSNDDD
+522 IFDNPFRTGSSGDDE

-545 ITQEEVQAKAEQEI
+545 MTKEETQARAEQEI
-559 AVLEAKKAKQSDPKE
+559 AVLEAKKAKETDPKE
-574 QLKKQRLRALSMNF
+574 QLKKQRLRALSVNF

-610 NQADEELSDY
+610 NHADEGLSEY
-620 SASQYGISGE
+620 SASQNGISGE
-630 NSYLHKRVD
+630 NSFLHKNVD

>member
-1 MAEDYITKPN
+1 MINQD
-11 AQNELFKPVDVEKPN
+11 AQNEMFKLVDAEKPN

-67 KVKTTVHL
+67 SVKTTVHL

-86 NIGREAAEMSRDELE
+86 NIGREAAEMSRDEIE
-101 ALMDDDTK
+101 ALMDDNTK

-124 AAPVVANMA
+124 AAPVVAKMA
-133 KEKGILTVGIVTMPM
+133 KDKGILTVGIVTMPM

-241 AEGENRAEKAI
+241 AEGEGRAEKAI

-274 YITSGTDE
+274 YITSGTNE

-326 GFNHDAKPYSAVIAE
+326 GFNHDAKPYSTVLAE
-341 KQNPVNPA
+341 KQAPA
-349 GPVQPKKVYDLSG
+349 DSAQPKKVYDLSG
-362 KVKGETTEA
+362 KVKDETTST
-371 PEVPEQSRKV
+371 PKPV
-381 EGSAQP
+381 EEPVQP
-387 ANLAVGSVA
+387 ANLAVGTVA
-396 ATEVEKVFPKE
+396 ATEVETIYPKQ
-407 EQPVEKHE
+407 EQPVAKHE

-423 TPVTEVPEPVEGPT
+423 TPV
-437 NTIKP
+437 
-442 VEPKAVE
+442 E
-449 PEVAEHG
+449 PEAIEP
-456 RSVETPTSVTEN
+456 VETPTDNVEKSKSPEHSVPEAN
-468 PKVVEPKAP
+468 QKVEEPNMESLQP
-477 EPVEGPTQST
+477 
-487 EDDTPLFEPTIEPT
+487 EDDTLLYEPNFDST
-501 PAPVKETPRAVHYE
+501 PAEPVQDRPQSVRYDDER
-515 EEKPVVR
+515 PVVR
-522 VFDNPFRSSSSNDDD
+522 VFDNPFRSSSSDDD

-545 ITQEEVQAKAEQEI
+545 MTKEETQAKAEQEI
-559 AVLEAKKAKQSDPKE
+559 AVMEAKKAKEIDPKE
-574 QLKKQRLRALSMNF
+574 QLKKQRLRALSVNF

-610 NQADEELSDY
+610 NHVDEGLSEY
-620 SASQYGISGE
+620 SASQHGISGE
-630 NSYLHKRVD
+630 NSFLHKNVD

>member
-1 MAEDYITKPN
+1 MAEDYIINRN
-11 AQNELFKPVDVEKPN
+11 AQDELFKPVDVEKPN
-26 YIKVIG
+26 YIKVVG

-67 KVKTTVHL
+67 PVKTTVHL

-86 NIGREAAEMSRDELE
+86 NIGREAAEMSRDEIE
-101 ALMDDDTK
+101 ALMDDNTK

-124 AAPVVANMA
+124 AAPVVAKMA
-133 KEKGILTVGIVTMPM
+133 KDKGILTVGIVTMPM

-252 KDAIHS
+252 KNAIHS

-274 YITSGTDE
+274 YITSGTNE

-315 GEALSVTLIAT
+315 GEALSDEYMEYIQQVRKNAAFMARAFMDK
-326 GFNHDAKPYSAVIAE
+326 G
-341 KQNPVNPA
+341 
-349 GPVQPKKVYDLSG
+349 YD
-362 KVKGETTEA
+362 V
-371 PEVPEQSRKV
+371 
-381 EGSAQP
+381 
-387 ANLAVGSVA
+387 
-396 ATEVEKVFPKE
+396 
-407 EQPVEKHE
+407 
-415 EKTVHSLF
+415 
-423 TPVTEVPEPVEGPT
+423 
-437 NTIKP
+437 
-442 VEPKAVE
+442 
-449 PEVAEHG
+449 
-456 RSVETPTSVTEN
+456 
-468 PKVVEPKAP
+468 
-477 EPVEGPTQST
+477 
-487 EDDTPLFEPTIEPT
+487 
-501 PAPVKETPRAVHYE
+501 
-515 EEKPVVR
+515 
-522 VFDNPFRSSSSNDDD
+522 
-537 GFEITSRI
+537 
-545 ITQEEVQAKAEQEI
+545 
-559 AVLEAKKAKQSDPKE
+559 
-574 QLKKQRLRALSMNF
+574 
-588 RTARGLEELEN
+588 
-599 QPAYLRRNVEI
+599 
-610 NQADEELSDY
+610 
-620 SASQYGISGE
+620 ISGPPWMPG
-630 NSYLHKRVD
+630 NTALLMRADIIFVSPFGVLRPRGSSKS

>member
-1 MAEDYITKPN
+1 MENNYLSNND
-11 AQNELFKPVDVEKPN
+11 QDVLFKPVGVEKPN

-86 NIGREAAEMSRDELE
+86 NIGREAAEMSRDEIE
-101 ALMDDDTK
+101 ALLDEDTK

-124 AAPVVANMA
+124 AAPVVAKLA

-236 MGSGV
+236 MGSGT

-258 PLLNDSNIEGA
+258 PLLNDSDIEGA

-274 YITSGTDE
+274 YITSGSNE

-289 EILEIAQNACGN
+289 EILEIAQNSCGN
-301 NSDVIWGNGTDESL
+301 NSDVIWGNGIDESL

-326 GFNHDAKPYSAVIAE
+326 GFNHDAKPYTSLLDKPKSNPQSVTPKRVYGLNGEVKDKDGNPIFEEIKEETAPVADIEIPKAPLPEETREPIAE
-341 KQNPVNPA
+341 AQNEE
-349 GPVQPKKVYDLSG
+349 KKVY
-362 KVKGETTEA
+362 
-371 PEVPEQSRKV
+371 
-381 EGSAQP
+381 
-387 ANLAVGSVA
+387 
-396 ATEVEKVFPKE
+396 
-407 EQPVEKHE
+407 
-415 EKTVHSLF
+415 SLF
-423 TPVTEVPEPVEGPT
+423 ASAEPQIDNSSEASSPLEEEEPV
-437 NTIKP
+437 
-442 VEPKAVE
+442 
-449 PEVAEHG
+449 
-456 RSVETPTSVTEN
+456 
-468 PKVVEPKAP
+468 
-477 EPVEGPTQST
+477 
-487 EDDTPLFEPTIEPT
+487 IEPT
-501 PAPVKETPRAVHYE
+501 MDSTPVLPTQDTQPSVTYKEESPT
-515 EEKPVVR
+515 VR
-522 VFDNPFRSSSSNDDD
+522 VFENPFRKANDDD

-545 ITQEEVQAKAEQEI
+545 MTQEETNAKKEQEI
-559 AVLEAKKAKQSDPKE
+559 ALLEAKKVKETDPKE
-574 QLKKQRLRALSMNF
+574 ELKKQRLRALSMNF

-610 NQADEELSDY
+610 NHSDIDDNLSHY
-620 SASQYGISGE
+620 STSKNGISGE
-630 NSYLHKRVD
+630 NSFLHDNVD

>member
-1 MAEDYITKPN
+1 MEDNFMIN
-11 AQNELFKPVDVEKPN
+11 NSSDNELFKPVGVEKPN

-67 KVKTTVHL
+67 NVKTTVHL
-75 GKRELGAGNDP
+75 GKRDLGAGNDP
-86 NIGREAAEMSRDELE
+86 NIGREAAEMSRDEIE
-101 ALMDDDTK
+101 ALLDENTK

-124 AAPVVANMA
+124 AAPVVAKLA
-133 KEKGILTVGIVTMPM
+133 KDKGILTVGIVTMPM

-160 AGIDELKKC
+160 SGIDELKKC

-236 MGSGV
+236 MGSGT
-241 AEGENRAEKAI
+241 AEGEDRAKKAI

-274 YITSGTDE
+274 YITSGSNE

-315 GEALSVTLIAT
+315 GEAISVTLIAT
-326 GFNHDAKPYSAVIAE
+326 GFNHDAKPYTTVLGE
-341 KQNPVNPA
+341 KEKTST
-349 GPVQPKKVYDLSG
+349 PVQPKKVYNLNGDI
-362 KVKGETTEA
+362 KDKETPAQPEATTETPVASAFIA
-371 PEVPEQSRKV
+371 PQVVTPQEDLPED
-381 EGSAQP
+381 
-387 ANLAVGSVA
+387 
-396 ATEVEKVFPKE
+396 
-407 EQPVEKHE
+407 KHE

-423 TPVTEVPEPVEGPT
+423 VEETPDVPEVEETFQPVED
-437 NTIKP
+437 
-442 VEPKAVE
+442 A
-449 PEVAEHG
+449 
-456 RSVETPTSVTEN
+456 
-468 PKVVEPKAP
+468 AP
-477 EPVEGPTQST
+477 EKEPAP
-487 EDDTPLFEPTIEPT
+487 EDDEPLFEPTVEATPT
-501 PAPVKETPRAVHYE
+501 APVQEDRPTVHYE
-515 EEKPVVR
+515 EERPVVR
-522 VFDNPFRSSSSNDDD
+522 VFDNPFRSNSSEDD

-545 ITQEEVQAKAEQEI
+545 ISKEEVQARAEQEV
-559 AVLEAKKAKQSDPKE
+559 ALLEAKKVKTNDPKAE
-574 QLKKQRLRALSMNF
+574 LKRQRLRNLSMNF

-610 NQADEELSDY
+610 NQADTEDDLSHY
-620 SASQYGISGE
+620 STSGNGISSE
-630 NSYLHKRVD
+630 NSFLHDNVD

>member
-1 MAEDYITKPN
+1 MADNYMTN
-11 AQNELFKPVDVEKPN
+11 NNSQDELFKPVDVDKPN

-101 ALMDDDTK
+101 ALMDENTK

-124 AAPVVANMA
+124 AAPVVAKMA

-218 NVDFEDVKTVMKD
+218 NVDFEDVKTVMKE

-236 MGSGV
+236 MGSGT

-274 YITSGTDE
+274 YITSGANE

-326 GFNHDAKPYSAVIAE
+326 GFNHDSKPYDPSFIERKDPNNTA
-341 KQNPVNPA
+341 
-349 GPVQPKKVYDLSG
+349 QPKKVYDLSG
-362 KVKGETTEA
+362 KMKEDEA
-371 PEVPEQSRKV
+371 PIPAK
-381 EGSAQP
+381 P

-396 ATEVEKVFPKE
+396 ATEVETAFPKE
-407 EQPVEKHE
+407 EQHE

-423 TPVTEVPEPVEGPT
+423 STAKPKAVEPVETPTEPVESKAIEPVETPTEPVESKAVEPVEGP
-437 NTIKP
+437 I
-442 VEPKAVE
+442 EPI
-449 PEVAEHG
+449 
-456 RSVETPTSVTEN
+456 
-468 PKVVEPKAP
+468 
-477 EPVEGPTQST
+477 
-487 EDDTPLFEPTIEPT
+487 DDEPLFEPTIEPT
-501 PAPVKETPRAVHYE
+501 PAPIQETPHTVHYE
-515 EEKPVVR
+515 EERPVVR
-522 VFDNPFRSSSSNDDD
+522 IFDNPFRSGSNDDE

-545 ITQEEVQAKAEQEI
+545 MTKEEVQAKAEQEI
-559 AVLEAKKAKQSDPKE
+559 ALLEAKKAKETDPKE
-574 QLKKQRLRALSMNF
+574 QIKKQRLRALSMNF

-599 QPAYLRRNVEI
+599 QPAYLRRNVDI
-610 NQADEELSDY
+610 SHSDEELSEY
-620 SASQYGISGE
+620 SASQNGISGE
-630 NSYLHKRVD
+630 NSYLHKNVD

>member
-1 MAEDYITKPN
+1 M
-11 AQNELFKPVDVEKPN
+11 L
-26 YIKVIG
+26 
-32 VGGGGGNAVNHMM
+32 M

-67 KVKTTVHL
+67 HVKTTVHL

-124 AAPVVANMA
+124 AAPVVAKMA
-133 KEKGILTVGIVTMPM
+133 KDKGILTVGIVTMPM

-274 YITSGTDE
+274 YITSGTNE

-326 GFNHDAKPYSAVIAE
+326 GFNHDAKPYSAVLAE

-349 GPVQPKKVYDLSG
+349 QPKKVYDLSG
-362 KVKGETTEA
+362 QVKEKESE
-371 PEVPEQSRKV
+371 P
-381 EGSAQP
+381 AQP

-423 TPVTEVPEPVEGPT
+423 TPVTEVPDHR
-437 NTIKP
+437 KP
-442 VEPKAVE
+442 
-449 PEVAEHG
+449 
-456 RSVETPTSVTEN
+456 
-468 PKVVEPKAP
+468 
-477 EPVEGPTQST
+477 
-487 EDDTPLFEPTIEPT
+487 
-501 PAPVKETPRAVHYE
+501 
-515 EEKPVVR
+515 
-522 VFDNPFRSSSSNDDD
+522 
-537 GFEITSRI
+537 
-545 ITQEEVQAKAEQEI
+545 
-559 AVLEAKKAKQSDPKE
+559 
-574 QLKKQRLRALSMNF
+574 
-588 RTARGLEELEN
+588 
-599 QPAYLRRNVEI
+599 
-610 NQADEELSDY
+610 
-620 SASQYGISGE
+620 
-630 NSYLHKRVD
+630 

>member
-1 MAEDYITKPN
+1 MINQN
-11 AQNELFKPVDVEKPN
+11 ADELFKPVDVEKPN

-86 NIGREAAEMSRDELE
+86 NVGREAAEMSRDEIE

-124 AAPVVANMA
+124 AAPVVAKMA
-133 KEKGILTVGIVTMPM
+133 KDKGILTVGIVTMPM

-241 AEGENRAEKAI
+241 AEGEGRAEKAI

-274 YITSGTDE
+274 YITSGTNE

-341 KQNPVNPA
+341 KQTPVPTA
-349 GPVQPKKVYDLSG
+349 QPKKVYDLNG
-362 KVKGETTEA
+362 EVKGEKNA
-371 PEVPEQSRKV
+371 VPEPV
-381 EGSAQP
+381 EGPAQP
-387 ANLAVGSVA
+387 ANMAVGTVA
-396 ATEVEKVFPKE
+396 ATEVETTYPKQ
-407 EQPVEKHE
+407 EQP

-423 TPVTEVPEPVEGPT
+423 TPEEPKAVEPVETPTNNVESKVPEPVEGPT
-437 NTIKP
+437 I
-442 VEPKAVE
+442 
-449 PEVAEHG
+449 
-456 RSVETPTSVTEN
+456 
-468 PKVVEPKAP
+468 
-477 EPVEGPTQST
+477 
-487 EDDTPLFEPTIEPT
+487 EDAQPIDDESLFEPADEPT
-501 PAPVKETPRAVHYE
+501 PVAPAYDAPQAVRYDDE
-515 EEKPVVR
+515 RPVVR
-522 VFDNPFRSSSSNDDD
+522 IFDNPFRSGGSDDE

-545 ITQEEVQAKAEQEI
+545 MTREETQARAEQEI
-559 AVLEAKKAKQSDPKE
+559 AVLEAKKAKETDPKE

-610 NQADEELSDY
+610 NHADEGLSEY
-620 SASQYGISGE
+620 SASQNGISGE
-630 NSYLHKRVD
+630 NSFLHKNVD

>member
-1 MAEDYITKPN
+1 MAEDYTTHN
-11 AQNELFKPVDVEKPN
+11 ERDELFKPVGVEKPN

-67 KVKTTVHL
+67 NVKTTVHL

-86 NIGREAAEMSRDELE
+86 NVGREAAEMSRDEID
-101 ALMDDDTK
+101 ALLDDETK

-124 AAPVVANMA
+124 AAPVVAKLA
-133 KEKGILTVGIVTMPM
+133 KDKGILTVGIVTMPM

-236 MGSGV
+236 MGSGT
-241 AEGENRAEKAI
+241 AEGEGRAEKAI

-274 YITSGTDE
+274 YITSGTNE

-326 GFNHDAKPYSAVIAE
+326 GFNHDAKPYTAVLNE
-341 KQNPVNPA
+341 KQNTTDAPVA
-349 GPVQPKKVYDLSG
+349 PKKVYGLDG
-362 KVKGETTEA
+362 TIKGEESQPKAPQNETVKPIVEA
-371 PEVPEQSRKV
+371 PKAE
-381 EGSAQP
+381 QP
-387 ANLAVGSVA
+387 AP
-396 ATEVEKVFPKE
+396 EKVV
-407 EQPVEKHE
+407 EQAQVRHE
-415 EKTVHSLF
+415 EKTVHPLF
-423 TPVTEVPEPVEGPT
+423 SPVTAKPEPKTPELAAAEQSRSIEGPT
-437 NTIKP
+437 PTVKS
-442 VEPKAVE
+442 
-449 PEVAEHG
+449 PEL
-456 RSVETPTSVTEN
+456 
-468 PKVVEPKAP
+468 
-477 EPVEGPTQST
+477 VEGPTQT
-487 EDDTPLFEPTIEPT
+487 KEPTHLDDAPFVEPISNPT
-501 PAPVKETPRAVHYE
+501 PAAPIRETPQTTHHVE
-515 EEKPVVR
+515 ERPVVK
-522 VFDNPFRSSSSNDDD
+522 VFDNPFRSGSNDDD

-545 ITQEEVQAKAEQEI
+545 MTKEETQARAEQEV
-559 AVLEAKKAKQSDPKE
+559 AVLEAKKAKEIDPKE

-610 NQADEELSDY
+610 SHPDDELSQY
-620 SASQYGISGE
+620 SATQKGISGE
-630 NSYLHKRVD
+630 NSYLHDNVD

>member
-1 MAEDYITKPN
+1 MAEDYMTNPN

-67 KVKTTVHL
+67 KVQTTVHL

-86 NIGREAAEMSRDELE
+86 NIGREAAEMSREELE

-124 AAPVVANMA
+124 AAPVVAKMA
-133 KEKGILTVGIVTMPM
+133 KDKGILTVGIVTMPM

-274 YITSGTDE
+274 YITSGTNE

-341 KQNPVNPA
+341 KQNPVNP
-349 GPVQPKKVYDLSG
+349 VQPKKVYDLSG
-362 KVKGETTEA
+362 KVKGETSEA
-371 PEVPEQSRKV
+371 PEVSAQSQRN
-381 EGSAQP
+381 EGLAQP
-387 ANLAVGSVA
+387 ANWAVGSIA
-396 ATEVEKVFPKE
+396 ANEVEKVFPKE
-407 EQPVEKHE
+407 EQPMEKHE

-423 TPVTEVPEPVEGPT
+423 NPVLEVPEPVEPKTVEPKVPEPVEGPT
-437 NTIKP
+437 SITEAPKT
-442 VEPKAVE
+442 VEPKV
-449 PEVAEHG
+449 
-456 RSVETPTSVTEN
+456 
-468 PKVVEPKAP
+468 P
-477 EPVEGPTQST
+477 EPVEGPTST
-487 EDDTPLFEPTIEPT
+487 IEDDTPLFEPTIDPT
-501 PAPVKETPRAVHYE
+501 PAAPVQETPQTIHYE
-515 EEKPVVR
+515 DERPVVR
-522 VFDNPFRSSSSNDDD
+522 VFDNPFRSGSSSDDD

-545 ITQEEVQAKAEQEI
+545 ITQEEVQAKVEQEI
-559 AVLEAKKAKQSDPKE
+559 AVLEAKKAKQTDPKE

-610 NQADEELSDY
+610 NQAEEGLSEY
-620 SASQYGISGE
+620 SASQNGISGE
-630 NSYLHKRVD
+630 NSYLHKHVD

>member
-1 MAEDYITKPN
+1 MAENYTNISN
-11 AQNELFKPVDVEKPN
+11 GNGEMFKPVDEAKPN
-26 YIKVIG
+26 YIKVVG

-67 KVKTTVHL
+67 QVKTTVHL

-86 NIGREAAEMSRDELE
+86 NIGREAAEMSRGEIE
-101 ALMDDDTK
+101 ALLDDDTK

-124 AAPVVANMA
+124 AAPVVAKLA
-133 KEKGILTVGIVTMPM
+133 KDKGILTVGIVTMPM

-160 AGIDELKKC
+160 SGIEELKKC

-218 NVDFEDVKTVMKD
+218 NVDFEDVKTVMKE

-274 YITSGTDE
+274 YITSGTNE

-326 GFNHDAKPYSAVIAE
+326 GFNHDAKPYSAVINE
-341 KQNPVNPA
+341 KQPV
-349 GPVQPKKVYDLSG
+349 VTSTQPKKVYDLNG
-362 KVKGETTEA
+362 QVKGETKAE
-371 PEVPEQSRKV
+371 PV
-381 EGSAQP
+381 EP
-387 ANLAVGSVA
+387 IRHVVGSIA
-396 ATEVEKVFPKE
+396 ATEAENVVPKE
-407 EQPVEKHE
+407 EQPEAKHE

-423 TPVTEVPEPVEGPT
+423 TVE
-437 NTIKP
+437 
-442 VEPKAVE
+442 EPKPEAVE
-449 PEVAEHG
+449 P
-456 RSVETPTSVTEN
+456 VETPTESRED
-468 PKVVEPKAP
+468 
-477 EPVEGPTQST
+477 TQL
-487 EDDTPLFEPTIEPT
+487 EDDEPIIEPIVE
-501 PAPVKETPRAVHYE
+501 APVAPVQETPSTVHYE
-515 EEKPVVR
+515 DERPVVK
-522 VFDNPFRSSSSNDDD
+522 VFDNPFRLGSNDDE

-545 ITQEEVQAKAEQEI
+545 ITREEVQAKAEQEI
-559 AVLEAKKAKQSDPKE
+559 AVLEAKKAKAIDPKE
-574 QLKKQRLRALSMNF
+574 ELKKQRLRALSMNF
-588 RTARGLEELEN
+588 RTAKGLEELEN
-599 QPAYLRRNVEI
+599 QPAYLRRNVDISHSED
-610 NQADEELSDY
+610 NDLSNY
-620 SASQYGISGE
+620 STSKNGISGE
-630 NSYLHKRVD
+630 NSYLHGNVD